1 MSIKVNTTKSV
12 QDKHPGEPSEIAI
25 LGIRRLSFKT
35 PKQALTK
42 CGQSQ

>member
-12 QDKHPGEPSEIAI
+12 QDNHPGEPSDIVI
-25 LGIRRLSFKT
+25 VGRWLSFKR

>member
-12 QDKHPGEPSEIAI
+12 QDNQPSEIVI
-25 LGIRRLSFKT
+25 LGRRLSFKT